1 MFFPY
6 SVLSRMLRRGQLP
19 GVQTADR
26 IRLVLQK
33 ERALADRT
41 GLQFSVVVYRFTGRN
56 VAASRNVHRL
66 ARAMCKRAR
75 TTDEI
80 GWFDQNSLCAVL
92 RVTSGEGGL
101 RFASDV
107 CQMLTGKMPKPLYT
121 VYTYPD
127 PVPQNQ
133 PAQATASEDK
143 ALAASA
149 MLAAHAAA
157 TSESADGDAVE
168 QE

>member
-6 SVLSRMLRRGQLP
+6 GVLSRMLRRGQLP

-26 IRLVLQK
+26 VRLVLQK

-41 GLQFSVVVYRFTGRN
+41 GLQFSVVVYRFAGRN
-56 VAASRNVHRL
+56 PGVSRNVHRL

-80 GWFDQNSLCAVL
+80 GWFDQHSLCAVL

-107 CQMLTGKMPKPLYT
+107 CQILTGKMPRPLYT

-127 PVPQNQ
+127 PAPQGQ
-133 PAQATASEDK
+133 PAKAATEK

-149 MLAAHAAA
+149 MLTAHAAA
-157 TSESADGDAVE
+157 TSESEPGDGIE
-168 QE
+168 QG

>member
-6 SVLSRMLRRGQLP
+6 GVLSRMLRRGQLP

-26 IRLVLQK
+26 VRLVLQK

-41 GLQFSVVVYRFTGRN
+41 GLQFSVVVYRFAGRN
-56 VAASRNVHRL
+56 PGVSRNVHRL

-80 GWFDQNSLCAVL
+80 GWFDQHSLCAVL

-107 CQMLTGKMPKPLYT
+107 CQILAGKMPRPLYT

-127 PVPQNQ
+127 PAPPGQ
-133 PAQATASEDK
+133 PAQAAASEK
-143 ALAASA
+143 ALAASE
-149 MLAAHAAA
+149 MLTAHAAA
-157 TSESADGDAVE
+157 TSESTAGDGIE
-168 QE
+168 QG

>member
-1 MFFPY
+1 
-6 SVLSRMLRRGQLP
+6 MLRRGRLP
-19 GVQTADR
+19 GVQSAER

-56 VAASRNVHRL
+56 PAGSRNVHRL
-66 ARAMCKRAR
+66 ARAMCKRSR
-75 TTDEI
+75 TTDEV
-80 GWFDQNSLCAVL
+80 GWFDLQSLCAVL

-101 RFASDV
+101 RFAEDV
-107 CQMLTGKMPKPLYT
+107 CQITTGKMPRPLYT

-127 PVPQNQ
+127 PVPSAQNGQ
-133 PAQATASEDK
+133 APQTAATPAQ
-143 ALAASA
+143 ALAASE

-157 TSESADGDAVE
+157 AMESTEAEGAG
-168 QE
+168 

>member
-1 MFFPY
+1 MFSPY
-6 SVLSRMLRRGQLP
+6 GVLSRMLRRGNLP
-19 GVQTADR
+19 GVQTVDR

-66 ARAMCKRAR
+66 ARAMCKRSR

-80 GWFDQNSLCAVL
+80 GWFDQHSLCAVL
-92 RVTSGEGGL
+92 RVTSGEGGI

-107 CQMLTGKMPKPLYT
+107 CQMLNGKMPRPLYT

-127 PVPQNQ
+127 PVPQ
-133 PAQATASEDK
+133 AQVAHEAASEDK

-157 TSESADGDAVE
+157 TTESADGDVMEAD
-168 QE
+168 